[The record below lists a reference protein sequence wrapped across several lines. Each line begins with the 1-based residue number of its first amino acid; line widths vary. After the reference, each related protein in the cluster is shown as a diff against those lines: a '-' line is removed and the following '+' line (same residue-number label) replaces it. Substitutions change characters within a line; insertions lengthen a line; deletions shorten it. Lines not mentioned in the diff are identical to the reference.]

1 LLGIALLD
9 QRILRGLL
17 PLVPEHL
24 FDLLEAQRR
33 VLVAQPRQIL
43 ILVGGKRCLHPLL
56 WVAIVGRRRR
66 VRRRRG
72 GRRRVPVKLLER
84 GVDGARGDDGFD
96 GAIQVL
102 RDRSDGIENDNAR
115 ELLLAPLP
123 LCVESCPL
131 GLAVT
136 RSLRQRNLGASLRA
150 FRLEFGL
157 FASQLLACLELFLAP
172 LVGLALLLLG
182 LAQLLLQLR
191 IVVDCSSPSGPPPTP
206 PHALRSLTPLR
217 VLFRFRLGGLLL

>member
-1 LLGIALLD
+1 
-9 QRILRGLL
+9 
-17 PLVPEHL
+17 
-24 FDLLEAQRR
+24 
-33 VLVAQPRQIL
+33 
-43 ILVGGKRCLHPLL
+43 
-56 WVAIVGRRRR
+56 
-66 VRRRRG
+66 
-72 GRRRVPVKLLER
+72 VPVKLLER

-102 RDRSDGIENDNAR
+102 RDRSVGIENDNAR